1 MRIGGIVISSLALA
15 VALLIVLLPMGP
27 MEQASGQASHHVT
40 KQMVEQWMDDLSN
53 WGRWGAADELGTI
66 NLITPEKRLAAAK
79 LVRAG
84 VSVSLSHNVNKVKSA
99 ENSSP
104 FEHKMVMTGINTPG
118 QFCVDT
124 YSVLYHGY
132 AHSHLDAICHMFYNG
147 KMYNGYSQ
155 KEVTEQGARKLSV
168 LNMKNGIFTRGVLM
182 DIPKLKGVEYLKA
195 GTPIYPEDLDAW
207 EKKAGLKVGSGDVVF
222 VRTGRSSQA
231 AKEGPL
237 GPEKLAGLHA
247 SCAKWL
253 KDRDVAIL
261 GSDAASDVSP
271 SLVEGVDQPV
281 HQLVLIAMGMPIFD
295 VMNLED
301 VSKEA
306 ERQGRWEFLL
316 TAAPLAVEGGTG
328 SPLNPIA
335 TF

>member
-1 MRIGGIVISSLALA
+1 MRAGGLIVSGCGLA
-15 VALLIVLLPMGP
+15 VVLIVMLLPMGSL
-27 MEQASGQASHHVT
+27 EEASAQGSHNVT
-40 KQMVEQWMDDLSN
+40 KEMVDNWMEELSN
-53 WGRWGAADELGTI
+53 WGRWGKDDELGTM
-66 NLITPEKRLAAAK
+66 NLITPQKRRAAAK
-79 LVRAG
+79 LVRSG
-84 VSVSLSHNVNKVKSA
+84 VSVSLSHNVNKVKTPD
-99 ENSSP
+99 NSSP
-104 FEHKMVMTGINTPG
+104 FEHKMVMTGLNTPG

-132 AHSHLDAICHMFYNG
+132 AHSHLDAICHMFYKG

-155 KEVTEQGARKLSV
+155 KQVTEAGAQKLSV
-168 LNMKNGIFTRGVLM
+168 LNMKTGIFTRGILM
-182 DIPKLKGVEYLKA
+182 DIPKLKGLPYLEA

-207 EKKAGLKVGSGDVVF
+207 EKKAGVKVGSGDVVF
-222 VRTGRSSQA
+222 IRTGRSAQA

-237 GPEKLAGLHA
+237 TPGKLAGLHA
-247 SCAKWL
+247 SCAPWL
-253 KDRDVAIL
+253 KSRDVAIL
-261 GSDAASDVSP
+261 GSDGASDVKP

-281 HQLVLIAMGMPIFD
+281 HQMVLIAMGMPIFD

-301 VSKEA
+301 LSREA

>member
-1 MRIGGIVISSLALA
+1 
-15 VALLIVLLPMGP
+15 
-27 MEQASGQASHHVT
+27 
-40 KQMVEQWMDDLSN
+40 
-53 WGRWGAADELGTI
+53 
-66 NLITPEKRLAAAK
+66 
-79 LVRAG
+79 
-84 VSVSLSHNVNKVKSA
+84 
-99 ENSSP
+99 
-104 FEHKMVMTGINTPG
+104 
-118 QFCVDT
+118 
-124 YSVLYHGY
+124 
-132 AHSHLDAICHMFYNG
+132 
-147 KMYNGYSQ
+147 
-155 KEVTEQGARKLSV
+155 
-168 LNMKNGIFTRGVLM
+168 MKNGIFTRGVLM

>member
-1 MRIGGIVISSLALA
+1 MRIGGMLVSSLVVG
-15 VALLIVLLPMGP
+15 VALIVVLLPTGSL
-27 MEQASGQASHHVT
+27 ERASGQESHHMT
-40 KQMVEQWMDDLSN
+40 KEMVDQWMQELSN
-53 WGRWGAADELGTI
+53 WGRWGADDELGTI
-66 NLITPEKRLAAAK
+66 NLITPETRKAAAK
-79 LVRAG
+79 LVRTG
-84 VSVSLSHNVNKVKSA
+84 ISVSLSHNVNKIKSPD
-99 ENSSP
+99 NSSP
-104 FEHKMVMTGINTPG
+104 FEHKMLMTGLNTPG

-124 YSVLYHGY
+124 YSVLYHGH
-132 AHSHLDAICHMFYNG
+132 AHSHLDALCHMFFNG

-155 KEVTEQGARKLSV
+155 KEVTEKGAQKLSV
-168 LNMKNGIFTRGVLM
+168 LNMKNGIFTRGILM
-182 DIPKLKGVEYLKA
+182 DIPKLKGVDYLEA

-207 EKKAGLKVGSGDVVF
+207 EKKTGLKVGSGDVIF
-222 VRTGRSSQA
+222 VRTGRSVQA

-237 GPEKLAGLHA
+237 SPQKLAGLHA

-253 KDRDVAIL
+253 KARDVAIL
-261 GSDAASDVSP
+261 GSDAASDVKP

-295 VMNLED
+295 VCNLEE

-306 ERQGRWEFLL
+306 ERQGSWEFLL

>member
-1 MRIGGIVISSLALA
+1 MRIGGIVLSSLVL
-15 VALLIVLLPMGP
+15 VVVLIVVLLPIGP
-27 MEQASGQASHHVT
+27 VEKASAQDGHNVT
-40 KQMVEQWMDDLSN
+40 KAMVDQWMEGLSN
-53 WGRWGAADELGTI
+53 WGRWGADDELGTM
-66 NLITPEKRLAAAK
+66 NLITPEKRKAAAK
-79 LVRAG
+79 LVRTG

-99 ENSSP
+99 DNSSP
-104 FEHKMVMTGINTPG
+104 FEHKMVMTGLNTPG

-132 AHSHLDAICHMFYNG
+132 AHSHLDAICHMFYKG

-155 KEVTEQGARKLSV
+155 KEVTEAGAQKLSV
-168 LNMKNGIFTRGVLM
+168 LNMKTGIFTRGILM
-182 DIPKLKGVEYLKA
+182 DIPKLKGLPYLKA

-222 VRTGRSSQA
+222 IRTGRSAQA

-237 GPEKLAGLHA
+237 TPGKLAGLHA
-247 SCAKWL
+247 SSAKWL
-253 KDRDVAIL
+253 KARDVAIL
-261 GSDAASDVSP
+261 GSDGASDVRP

-316 TAAPLAVEGGTG
+316 TAAPLAVKGGTG

>member
-1 MRIGGIVISSLALA
+1 MRIGGIVVSSLAVV
-15 VALLIVLLPMGP
+15 VALLVVLLPLGP
-27 MEQASGQASHHVT
+27 VERASGQQSHQMT
-40 KQMVEQWMDDLSN
+40 KQMVDQWMEDLSN
-53 WGRWGAADELGTI
+53 WGRWGADDELGTI
-66 NLITPEKRLAAAK
+66 NLITPAKRLAAAK

-104 FEHKMVMTGINTPG
+104 FEHKMVMTGLTTPG

-124 YSVLYHGY
+124 YAVLYHGY
-132 AHSHLDAICHMFYNG
+132 AHSHLDAICHMFYKG

-155 KEVTEQGARKLSV
+155 KEVTDAGAQKLSV

-182 DIPKLKGVEYLKA
+182 DIPKLKGLDYLKA

-222 VRTGRSSQA
+222 IRTGRSAQA

-247 SCAKWL
+247 SCTKWL

-261 GSDAASDVSP
+261 GSDGASDVRP